1 MSSPTSE
8 LWDAIRGALLADT
21 GLMAMI
27 DAVYEKV
34 PDKPWKAKNAHIS
47 RGPVY
52 GVDDSAECISGSEI
66 TLQLDI
72 WSRKSCRLA
81 CDDIVFAAKRAV
93 ETADIELTSYGLVEI
108 NTVLW
113 RVIDDPDPLQ
123 QHGIIQFAAM
133 IEEAVETA

>member
-1 MSSPTSE
+1 MPSPTSE
-8 LWDAIRGALLADT
+8 LWDAVRGALLADT
-21 GLMAMI
+21 GLMAKI
-27 DAVYEKV
+27 DAVYEKA
-34 PDKPWKAKNAHIS
+34 PDSPWKAKKAHIA

-52 GVDDSAECISGSEI
+52 GTDDSAECITGSEI

-72 WSRKSCRLA
+72 WSRNSSRLV

-93 ETADIELTSYGLVEI
+93 ETATIELPTYGLVDI

-123 QHGIIQFAAM
+123 QHGILQFAAM
-133 IEEAVETA
+133 IEEELEA